1 MTLQTFLNNMCF
13 TLLESS
19 SGGFFI
25 VLNLMYFVGL
35 WKIFQKCGVEG
46 WWAFVPFA
54 RAYKL
59 SQCADREPEGR
70 IYVFA
75 LVISNILTWSEG
87 FVSEGSPLYV
97 FLLVASFLVTLVMLL
112 YSIRIHLG
120 LIEVFDRKKRWIIPW
135 MLLHFLTALLWGF
148 RKEYQP
154 LWKVEEIQSEAA
166 DFFSNSKAAVLD
178 QGLTVNLEE
187 RTATEFF
194 KKKYL
199 LRDIHMYIQPG
210 HMVLLLGGSGAG
222 KTTYLNAVNGYEK
235 AKAEVVMNGRNMYKN
250 YKEMQ
255 YDIGFVPQ
263 QDLMR
268 GSDSVMRTLM
278 DAATLRLP
286 SSFTKAERYARVE
299 EVMEIFGLT
308 PVKGNLVSKLSGGQR
323 KRLSI
328 AMEFISNPTLFILD
342 EPDSGLDGVMAREL
356 FQQLR
361 MIANQGKIIIVIT
374 HTPDRVIDLF
384 DDVIVLAKDAKRT
397 GRLAWFG
404 PIQEARD
411 FFGKEKMEEIVKS
424 VNREEE
430 GGEGRADEFIR
441 KYAERSEGSGVP
453 ERRSPEEETA
463 RTNHPEQA
471 SDTLRGTEAKI
482 EEAEHH
488 V

>member
-1 MTLQTFLNNMCF
+1 MDAGSVILNDLHFIFFGAGTGWYNTTTGILFLA
-13 TLLESS
+13 
-19 SGGFFI
+19 
-25 VLNLMYFVGL
+25 GL
-35 WKIFQKCGVEG
+35 WMIFEKCGVPG
-46 WWAFVPFA
+46 WKALIPVY
-54 RAYKL
+54 RYYKL
-59 SQCADREPEGR
+59 GQCAGREREGR
-70 IYVFA
+70 TLALIYA
-75 LVISNILTWSEG
+75 LITVDNCLYFLTENHQNFG
-87 FVSEGSPLYV
+87 Y
-97 FLLVASFLVTLVMLL
+97 FLTVVEVMLAL
-112 YSIRIHLG
+112 MLIVYECKVFLG
-120 LIEVFDRKKRWIIPW
+120 LIEVFNCRRRWI
-135 MLLHFLTALLWGF
+135 LLWIVAEWFTSILWGIS
-148 RKEYQP
+148 RKYQP
-154 LWKVEEIQSEAA
+154 LWKVEELRNEAA
-166 DFFSNSKAAVLD
+166 EFFSGSRAAVLD

-187 RTATEFF
+187 RTATEMF

-222 KTTYLNAVNGYEK
+222 KTTFLNAVNGYER
-235 AKAEVVMNGRNMYKN
+235 AKAEVVLNGRNMYKN

-268 GSDSVMRTLM
+268 GSDQVFRTLM

-286 SSFTKAERYARVE
+286 ANFTKAERQARVE

-308 PVKGNLVSKLSGGQR
+308 PVKNNLVSKLSGGQR

-328 AMEFISNPTLFILD
+328 AMEFISNPSLFILD

-361 MIANQGKIIIVIT
+361 IIADQGKIIIVIT

-404 PIQEARD
+404 PITEARE
-411 FFGKEKMEEIVKS
+411 FFGKEKMEEIVKA

-430 GGEGRADEFIR
+430 GGDGRADEFIM
-441 KYAERSEGSGVP
+441 KYAEVQH
-453 ERRSPEEETA
+453 A
-463 RTNHPEQA
+463 
-471 SDTLRGTEAKI
+471 
-482 EEAEHH
+482 
-488 V
+488 

>member
-1 MTLQTFLNNMCF
+1 MEILNKILDILRFIVFGGFTSTTQMILF
-13 TLLESS
+13 TLY
-19 SGGFFI
+19 I
-25 VLNLMYFVGL
+25 IGL
-35 WKIFQKCGVEG
+35 WGVFVKCGLKG
-46 WWAFVPFA
+46 WWALVPVV
-54 RAYKL
+54 RVYKL
-59 SQCADREPEGR
+59 ALCADREQEGR
-70 IYVFA
+70 MLTSVHVVLIFAYAISSFADNGGIIAFLCVLVEFAVLFASIIYEVRVFSGLCRVFERRRWWILLWLA
-75 LVISNILTWSEG
+75 AELVPIA
-87 FVSEGSPLYV
+87 P
-97 FLLVASFLVTLVMLL
+97 
-112 YSIRIHLG
+112 
-120 LIEVFDRKKRWIIPW
+120 
-135 MLLHFLTALLWGF
+135 LLWGF
-148 RKEYQP
+148 RKKYKP
-154 LWKVEEIQSEAA
+154 IWLAEEIRDDAEYY
-166 DFFSNSKAAVLD
+166 FTGRKAAILD

-187 RTATEFF
+187 RTAREFF

-199 LRDIHMYIQPG
+199 LRNINLSIQPG

-222 KTTYLNAVNGYEK
+222 KTTFLNAVNGYEP
-235 AKAEVVMNGRNMYKN
+235 AKAEVTINGRNMYKN

-263 QDLMR
+263 ADLIR
-268 GSDSVMRTLM
+268 GSDTVYRTLM
-278 DAATLRLP
+278 DTAMLRLP
-286 SSFTKAERYARVE
+286 NSFSKPERQDRVE

-356 FQQLR
+356 FLQLR
-361 MIANQGKIIIVIT
+361 KIADQGKIIIVIT

-404 PIQEARD
+404 PINEART

-430 GGEGRADEFIR
+430 GGEGRADEFIL
-441 KYAERSEGSGVP
+441 KYAEV
-453 ERRSPEEETA
+453 
-463 RTNHPEQA
+463 Q
-471 SDTLRGTEAKI
+471 
-482 EEAEHH
+482 H

>member
-1 MTLQTFLNNMCF
+1 MDLQQVLSAVTYVILDAGVDYSWYMIIPNILFLFGMW
-13 TLLESS
+13 
-19 SGGFFI
+19 G
-25 VLNLMYFVGL
+25 
-35 WKIFQKCGVEG
+35 IFRKCGLKPWHVLI
-46 WWAFVPFA
+46 PC
-54 RAYKL
+54 L
-59 SQCADREPEGR
+59 REINLGQAAGMEREGR
-70 IYVFA
+70 IAAVVHAIVLLLNEFTLFFGSGTGYLPDLIMFLGIFLELFKLVYLAKMYLALCDVFGRNKA
-75 LVISNILTWSEG
+75 WVILWM
-87 FVSEGSPLYV
+87 PLD
-97 FLLVASFLVTLVMLL
+97 FIPAIMW
-112 YSIRIHLG
+112 G
-120 LIEVFDRKKRWIIPW
+120 WMKK
-135 MLLHFLTALLWGF
+135 
-148 RKEYQP
+148 YQP
-154 LWKVEEIQSEAA
+154 LWTAEEMKTDAA
-166 DFFSNSKAAVLD
+166 TFFSGSKAAVLD

-187 RTATEFF
+187 RTASEFL

-222 KTTYLNAVNGYEK
+222 KTTFLNAVNGYEK
-235 AKAEVVMNGRNMYKN
+235 AKAEVVLNGRNMYTE
-250 YKEMQ
+250 YKDMQ

-268 GSDSVMRTLM
+268 GSDSVFRTLM

-286 SSFTKAERYARVE
+286 SAFTYEEKVKRVE

-308 PVKGNLVSKLSGGQR
+308 PVRHNLVVKLSGGQR

-356 FQQLR
+356 FLQLR
-361 MIANQGKIIIVIT
+361 QIADQGKIIIVIT

-384 DDVIVLAKDAKRT
+384 DDVIVLAKDANRT

-404 PIQEARD
+404 PISEARA

-430 GGEGRADEFIR
+430 GGEGRADEFIM
-441 KYAERSEGSGVP
+441 KYAEV
-453 ERRSPEEETA
+453 
-463 RTNHPEQA
+463 Q
-471 SDTLRGTEAKI
+471 
-482 EEAEHH
+482 H